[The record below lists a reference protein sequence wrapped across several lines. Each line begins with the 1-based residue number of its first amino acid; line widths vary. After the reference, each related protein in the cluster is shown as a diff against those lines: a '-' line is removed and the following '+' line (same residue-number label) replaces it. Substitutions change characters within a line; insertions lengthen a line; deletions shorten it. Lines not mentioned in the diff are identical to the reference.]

1 MASKVQ
7 QCIRN
12 FGDRLKRYLY
22 EGPLTLYWTGVFSNR
37 RPELLTKSR
46 KQKGRKNN
54 LERQKLE
61 KNISDNQNRNFRRKL
76 FQ

>member
-1 MASKVQ
+1 MAARVQ
-7 QCIRN
+7 QYIRN
-12 FGDRLKRYLY
+12 FEDILKGYYTKVHL
-22 EGPLTLYWTGVFSNR
+22 PHAGVFSNR

-46 KQKGRKNN
+46 KKKGRQNN